1 MRQRLLKYF
10 QPTNIGV
17 MPKGVEER
25 LAKVEGRLEELSKR
39 IDDLNHR
46 ITEAFS
52 ALNKRIDDLRS
63 EVRLWFVVI
72 TIVISL
78 VVLLSKIIVP

>member
-1 MRQRLLKYF
+1 M
-10 QPTNIGV
+10 T
-17 MPKGVEER
+17 PKGLEER

-39 IDDLNHR
+39 LDDLNHR

-78 VVLLSKIIVP
+78 VVLFSRLIAP